1 MDKSE
6 ARKILQWR
14 ISRYRAKPYAELVK
28 LIDHVQMHEAT
39 SVSGT
44 KYTLEFDMLWDR
56 DPDGDIRVIGEI
68 DDGTFPSTFWPL
80 SDDFILSPDGKFVGE

>member
-6 ARKILQWR
+6 ATKILQWH
-14 ISRYRAKPYAELVK
+14 ISRYRAKPYAELVR
-28 LIDHVQMHEAT
+28 LIGNAQVHVTT

-44 KYTLEFDMLWDR
+44 KYTLEFDVLRDS

-68 DDGTFPSTFWPL
+68 DDGTFPSSFWPL
-80 SDDFILSPDGKFVGE
+80 CDDFILSPDGKFVGK

>member
-28 LIDHVQMHEAT
+28 LIDSVQVHVTT

-44 KYTLEFDMLWDR
+44 KYTLEFDVLRDR
-56 DPDGDIRVIGEI
+56 GPDGNIRVIGEI
-68 DDGTFPSTFWPL
+68 DDGTFPSSFWPL
-80 SDDFILSPDGKFVGE
+80 CNGFILSPDGKFVGE